1 MLIKWADVEK
11 HLQEKG
17 ASANEINS
25 KRQIF
30 NNIAFQNILLTKFGF
45 ITEKTFGVE
54 TGQIEISKTTGT
66 LDDLGTLDTY
76 DLIDY
81 IESHEITY
89 AQASTISPQQMA
101 LLGDDQIN
109 KISNSLIEG
118 LEENTPIS
126 FALSHIVQTGFP
138 YQTVKG
144 KQHFER
150 VNGALTVTMS
160 APNDIGLPSGIYPR
174 LIFIHICSEII
185 KNQGDRHIS
194 LGHTL
199 KKFVVDEL
207 GKTWTTGKRGSA
219 KRWEETLTQILA
231 TTFTATFKQ
240 VDGEGKLKGIELDN
254 VSIAKKAKL
263 WWDDDY
269 DETMG
274 AQIEVSDSFAEVL
287 MNHATPL
294 DSRAIKELADLRSPL
309 AIDLYMWL
317 TYRYWRMEVASS
329 PITRITWDQLY
340 GQMGTG
346 IGTVSSFKKEVRKA
360 LGDVK
365 RVYPTANFS
374 AERDEYLVLVSSPPH
389 VSPSRLPQ
397 QANLDL

>member
-1 MLIKWADVEK
+1 MLLRWADIERE
-11 HLQEKG
+11 LQDKG

-30 NNIAFQNILLTKFGF
+30 NNVAFQNILLTKFGF
-45 ITEKTFGVE
+45 ITENTFGMDSERLSV
-54 TGQIEISKTTGT
+54 SKTTGT
-66 LDDLGTLDTY
+66 LDDLGKLDSY
-76 DLIDY
+76 ELIDY
-81 IESHEITY
+81 LECNEITY
-89 AQASTISPQQMA
+89 KQAATILPQQMA
-101 LLGDDQIN
+101 LLGEDQID

-118 LEENTPIS
+118 LEDNSPIS

-160 APNDIGLPSGIYPR
+160 APNEIGLPSGIYPR

-185 KNQGDRHIS
+185 KNQGNRHIS

-219 KRWEETLTQILA
+219 KKWTETLTQILA
-231 TTFTATFKQ
+231 TSFTSTFKQ
-240 VDGEGKLKGIELDN
+240 LDGDGKVKGIELDN
-254 VSIAKKAKL
+254 VSIAKKASL

-269 DETMG
+269 DENIG
-274 AQIEVSDSFAEVL
+274 ANIEVSESFAEVL
-287 MNHATPL
+287 MKHATPL

-309 AIDLYMWL
+309 AIDLYCFL
-317 TYRYWRMEVASS
+317 TYRYWRMEVAHS
-329 PITRITWDQLY
+329 PITRITWNQLHA
-340 GQMGTG
+340 QMGTS

-360 LGDVK
+360 LLDVK
-365 RVYPTANFS
+365 RVYPSANFS
-374 AERDEYLVLVSSPPH
+374 ADRDEYLVLVSSPPH
-389 VSPSRLPQ
+389 ISPARIPQ
-397 QANLDL
+397 QANLDF